1 MFARALTGE
10 RAKQHGERDRKR
22 LMSLRRCV
30 ARVRSAAGGDEI
42 QQRHVS
48 PTLSRAY
55 LPLLLTVIIR
65 AKHGPRPLAPCPL
78 PSPSLSLPLPLSL
91 SLSLSR
97 SLLGILRVLPL
108 SWRKVLLAL
117 VSPPFP
123 PRVPGH
129 SSLPRGLQSPFI
141 PFSPYPLRPPAPPR
155 PATPLSLSPA
165 RPTARPPPSPPLSL
179 RAKMSSLSRV
189 CMYLQFPRSPSEP
202 GTSRQC
208 PLSIRLSLPRIPPTG
223 STFPSS
229 RYDSVSVS
237 SIFPLSRCPERLNT
251 NAFIVGTTTDVRSM
265 TSSSAWAH
273 PRAEERE

>member
-1 MFARALTGE
+1 MFARALTAE

-22 LMSLRRCV
+22 LVSLRRV
-30 ARVRSAAGGDEI
+30 VRVRSAAGGDEI

-48 PTLSRAY
+48 PTSPRAY
-55 LPLLLTVIIR
+55 LPLLLTVIIY
-65 AKHGPRPLAPCPL
+65 AKQSPFLPHSSPCPL
-78 PSPSLSLPLPLSL
+78 FVLSLGSF
-91 SLSLSR
+91 LSR
-97 SLLGILRVLPL
+97 
-108 SWRKVLLAL
+108 VLLAL

-141 PFSPYPLRPPAPPR
+141 PFSPF
-155 PATPLSLSPA
+155 
-165 RPTARPPPSPPLSL
+165 PSPPTRPL
-179 RAKMSSLSRV
+179 RRRFSAQRCLLSRV
-189 CMYLQFPRSPSEP
+189 YLQFPRSLSEP

-208 PLSIRLSLPRIPPTG
+208 PLSIRLSLPRVPPTG

-251 NAFIVGTTTDVRSM
+251 NAFIVSVPQPTFAG
-265 TSSSAWAH
+265 
-273 PRAEERE
+273 